1 MRALQHPFVAWLSG
15 MPFRVLCST
24 CFLKCLNDACLEL
37 LLALI
42 AAEVINV
49 ADLAYEEAGAFRVS
63 SQKRCE
69 YLLELLRMVSF
80 EALAIDGLAM
90 QAYIGA
96 CPCEIVLCSTCARRR
111 CTCHGYVQ
119 RT

>member
-1 MRALQHPFVAWLSG
+1 MSPSPH
-15 MPFRVLCST
+15 
-24 CFLKCLNDACLEL
+24 
-37 LLALI
+37 LA
-42 AAEVINV
+42 N
-49 ADLAYEEAGAFRVS
+49 EEAGAFRVS

-96 CPCEIVLCSTCARRR
+96 CQCEIVLCSTCARTGCACHGR
-111 CTCHGYVQ
+111 CTQAHAKHSGSVQ
-119 RT
+119 KT